1 MNEEQTQAVEEQ
13 APSADDPSQSV
24 TEVATDHVPEVADS
38 ENEAIMD
45 ASKTFVITAIG
56 AVLFCLAA
64 LFIILRTRMG

>member
-1 MNEEQTQAVEEQ
+1 MLEKETIDEKA
-13 APSADDPSQSV
+13 AGA
-24 TEVATDHVPEVADS
+24 VPEIADS

-45 ASKTFVITAIG
+45 ASKTFLITVIG